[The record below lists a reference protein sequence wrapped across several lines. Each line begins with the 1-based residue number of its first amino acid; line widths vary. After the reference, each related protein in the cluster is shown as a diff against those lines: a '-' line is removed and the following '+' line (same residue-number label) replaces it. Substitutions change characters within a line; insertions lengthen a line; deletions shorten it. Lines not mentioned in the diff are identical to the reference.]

1 MNSGVVKWPACSPST
16 PTIRVQIPLKSTVLF
31 YELFE
36 KDGNWQKEAGD
47 GLFKNK
53 NIINNQSHEEKKREK
68 WLKVESGPSKRLEE
82 NECDQIWQIFA
93 TLGQRRKT
101 LTLLKGLN
109 LFLAKLRSCLG
120 KFYMLLG
127 KFSLLPMATK
137 YLTKNLVIWS
147 HWRER
152 TWTDEGTV
160 SLSLSLSPRF
170 VRRQWTAF
178 ETNSSTGNWLSQMRM
193 LDIERLKDH
202 SIRPVMVQQGYSLKW
217 NPDYNTMTITF
228 CNSDGRRNTRGRK
241 WKEGAIQPLAK
252 ALPTQ
257 PKFLTT

>member
-1 MNSGVVKWPACSPST
+1 MSC
-16 PTIRVQIPLKSTVLF
+16 LKKN
-31 YELFE
+31 E
-36 KDGNWQKEAGD
+36 NWQKEAGD

-53 NIINNQSHEEKKREK
+53 NIINNQSHEEKKGEK

-120 KFYMLLG
+120 KFYMLLV

-160 SLSLSLSPRF
+160 SLSLSLSLSLH
-170 VRRQWTAF
+170 VSLEDNEQLLKQIRRLVIDCLRCECWTLNA
-178 ETNSSTGNWLSQMRM
+178 
-193 LDIERLKDH
+193 
-202 SIRPVMVQQGYSLKW
+202 
-217 NPDYNTMTITF
+217 
-228 CNSDGRRNTRGRK
+228 
-241 WKEGAIQPLAK
+241 
-252 ALPTQ
+252 
-257 PKFLTT
+257 